1 MSVPAEVMPMV
12 DSPAGAR
19 GVADAGIRPGQPG
32 AFVRA
37 ENVALAAV
45 FAFTVGLPLAEIV
58 LRSTLHVGIRGVAA
72 LVQHLTLALG
82 MLGACVAAREQRL
95 LSLAT
100 GAMLGGRAGVAVRL
114 AAGTV
119 GASVAALLAFAA
131 ADFVAIERDAGSTL
145 TYGIA
150 VWLAAL
156 PLPLGFALISARLA
170 WNASP
175 AMPGRIAAAALAAAL
190 VTTLRVSGIDPG
202 TALVPALLLLATGAV
217 FGVPIFA
224 VLGGSG
230 LFLLLAQGVPAAATA
245 VNHYSLVVNPSLPA
259 IPMFT
264 LAGYLLAEGGSP
276 ARLVEVFDALFG
288 RLRGGAAVVTVL
300 ACTFFTCFTGASGV
314 TILAL
319 GGLVMPLL
327 ARAGYA
333 PRPALGLL
341 TGAGLP
347 GVLLMPALPLILYAI
362 VARVGIEDM
371 FLGGALPA
379 MLMVGIVVGWGISRQ
394 PRARAEAAVFDARRA
409 RRAIAAAKWEL
420 ALPLVPMGALASGF
434 ATPVEAAS
442 LTAVYAFVVTVLVHR
457 DLDLRGDLLRVVAEC
472 GLMVGG
478 ILLVLGV
485 ALGLT
490 NYLVD
495 AQVPEKLVEWVKQ
508 TIDSRIVFLLA
519 LNALLLL
526 AGCVMDV
533 FTAIVVLAPLVTPI
547 GLAYGVH
554 PVHLGIVFLANLE
567 LGYLTPPVG
576 MNLFFASYRF
586 GKPIAEVFRAV
597 APLFFALAAGVLAI
611 TYLPWLSTFL
621 PSLRG

>member
-1 MSVPAEVMPMV
+1 MQAAKSSTRGAM
-12 DSPAGAR
+12 AGA
-19 GVADAGIRPGQPG
+19 
-32 AFVRA
+32 
-37 ENVALAAV
+37 ENAALAAV
-45 FAFTVGLPLAEIV
+45 FALTVALPLAEIA
-58 LRSTLHVGIRGVAA
+58 LRATLRVGIEGVAA

-82 MLGACVAAREQRL
+82 MMGAAVAAREQRL

-100 GAMLGGRAGVAVRL
+100 GAMFAGRAAAAARF
-114 AAGTV
+114 AAGTL
-119 GASVAALLAFAA
+119 AAAVAALLAFAA
-131 ADFVAIERDAGSTL
+131 AEFVAIERAAGVTL
-145 TYGIA
+145 TYRIPA
-150 VWLAAL
+150 WLAEL
-156 PLPLGFALISARLA
+156 PLPLGFAVISARLA
-170 WNASP
+170 WHAAP
-175 AMPGRIAAAALAAAL
+175 GLPGRLAAAALAAAVVVL
-190 VTTLRVSGIDPG
+190 LRTADIDPG
-202 TALVPALLLLATGAV
+202 VALLPALALLAAGAV
-217 FGVPIFA
+217 LGAPIFA
-224 VLGGSG
+224 VLGGSA
-230 LFLLLAQGVPAAATA
+230 LFLLLAQGVPAAAAA

-264 LAGYLLAEGGSP
+264 LAGYLLAEARAP

-288 RLRGGAAVVTVL
+288 RYRGGAAVVTVL

-333 PRPALGLL
+333 PKPALGLV
-341 TGAGLP
+341 TAAGLP

-362 VARVGIEDM
+362 VARVSIEDM

-379 MLMVGIVVGWGISRQ
+379 LLMIGIVVAWGVSRQ
-394 PRARAEAAVFDARRA
+394 PRARGPRAAFDARRA

-420 ALPLVPMGALASGF
+420 LLPAVPIGALGSGL
-434 ATPVEAAS
+434 ATPVEAAA
-442 LTAVYAFVVTVLVHR
+442 LTAAYAFVITSFVHR
-457 DLDLRGDLLRVVAEC
+457 DLHLARDLPRVVAEC

-478 ILLVLGV
+478 ILLILGV

-495 AQVPEKLVEWVKQ
+495 AQLPGRLVEWVTQ

-586 GKPIAEVFRAV
+586 GKPVAEVFRAV
-597 APLFFALAAGVLAI
+597 APLFIALAAGLLAI
-611 TYLPWLSTFL
+611 TYLPWLSTLL
-621 PSLRG
+621 PALRA

>member
-1 MSVPAEVMPMV
+1 MQAAKSSTRGAM
-12 DSPAGAR
+12 AGA
-19 GVADAGIRPGQPG
+19 
-32 AFVRA
+32 
-37 ENVALAAV
+37 ENAALAAV
-45 FAFTVGLPLAEIV
+45 FALTVALPLAEIA
-58 LRSTLHVGIRGVAA
+58 LRATLRVGIEGVAA

-82 MLGACVAAREQRL
+82 MMGAAVAAREERL

-100 GAMLGGRAGVAVRL
+100 GAMFAGRAAAAARF
-114 AAGTV
+114 AAGTL
-119 GASVAALLAFAA
+119 AAAVAALLAFAA
-131 ADFVAIERDAGSTL
+131 AEFVAIERAAGVTL
-145 TYGIA
+145 TYRIP
-150 VWLAAL
+150 VWLAEL
-156 PLPLGFALISARLA
+156 PLPLGFAVISARLA
-170 WNASP
+170 WHAAP
-175 AMPGRIAAAALAAAL
+175 GLPGRLAAAALAAVVVVL
-190 VTTLRVSGIDPG
+190 LRTADIDPG
-202 TALVPALLLLATGAV
+202 VALLPALALLAAGAV
-217 FGVPIFA
+217 LGAPIFA
-224 VLGGSG
+224 VLGGSA
-230 LFLLLAQGVPAAATA
+230 LFLLLAQGVPAAAAA

-264 LAGYLLAEGGSP
+264 LAGYLLAEARAP

-288 RLRGGAAVVTVL
+288 RYRGGAAVVTVL

-333 PRPALGLL
+333 PKPALGLV
-341 TGAGLP
+341 TAAGLP

-362 VARVGIEDM
+362 VARVSIEDM

-379 MLMVGIVVGWGISRQ
+379 LLMIGIVVAWGVSRQ
-394 PRARAEAAVFDARRA
+394 PRARGPRAAFDARRA

-420 ALPLVPMGALASGF
+420 LLPAVPIGALGSGL
-434 ATPVEAAS
+434 ATPVEAAA
-442 LTAVYAFVVTVLVHR
+442 LTAAYAFVITSFVHR
-457 DLDLRGDLLRVVAEC
+457 DLHLARDLPRVVAEC

-478 ILLVLGV
+478 ILLILGV

-495 AQVPEKLVEWVKQ
+495 AQLPGRLVEWVTQ

-586 GKPIAEVFRAV
+586 GKPVAEVFRAV
-597 APLFFALAAGVLAI
+597 APLFIALAAGLLAI
-611 TYLPWLSTFL
+611 TYLPWLSTLL
-621 PSLRG
+621 PALRA

>member
-1 MSVPAEVMPMV
+1 VNARADVVQPARTLPQGTL
-12 DSPAGAR
+12 AGA
-19 GVADAGIRPGQPG
+19 
-32 AFVRA
+32 
-37 ENVALAAV
+37 ENAALAIA
-45 FAFTVGLPLAEIV
+45 FALTVGLPLAELA
-58 LRSTLHVGIRGVAA
+58 LRATLRIGIEGVAA

-82 MLGACVAAREQRL
+82 MMGAAVAAREQRL
-95 LSLAT
+95 LSLAPATLLT
-100 GAMLGGRAGVAVRL
+100 GPWGRAARF
-114 AAGTV
+114 AAG
-119 GASVAALLAFAA
+119 ALSAAVAALLALAA
-131 ADFVAIERDAGSTL
+131 ADFVAIERAAGSTL
-145 TYGIA
+145 TYRIP
-150 VWLAAL
+150 VWLAEL

-170 WNASP
+170 WHAASSL
-175 AMPGRIAAAALAAAL
+175 PGRLGAAAAAAAL
-190 VTTLRVSGIDPG
+190 VTLLRASDLDPG
-202 TALVPALLLLATGAV
+202 AALVPALAILAAGAML
-217 FGVPIFA
+217 GAPIFA
-224 VLGGSG
+224 VLGGVAM
-230 LFLLLAQGVPAAATA
+230 FLLLAQGVPAAATA

-264 LAGYLLAEGGSP
+264 LAGYLLAEGRAP
-276 ARLVEVFDALFG
+276 ARLIEVFDALFG
-288 RLRGGAAVVTVL
+288 RFRGGAAVVTVL
-300 ACTFFTCFTGASGV
+300 ACTFFSCFTGASGV

-333 PRPALGLL
+333 PKPALGLV
-341 TGAGLP
+341 TAAGLP

-362 VARVGIEDM
+362 VARVSIEDM

-379 MLMVGIVVGWGISRQ
+379 LLMIGIVVVWGVARQ
-394 PRARAEAAVFDARRA
+394 PRATGPRPAFDARRA
-409 RRAIAAAKWEL
+409 RAAIAAAKWEL
-420 ALPLVPMGALASGF
+420 ALPVVPIGALAAGL
-434 ATPVEAAS
+434 ATPVEAAA
-442 LTAVYAFVVTVLVHR
+442 LTAAYAFAITTLVHR
-457 DLDLRGDLLRVVAEC
+457 DLGVLRDLPRVVAEC

-490 NYLVD
+490 NYMVD
-495 AQVPEKLVEWVKQ
+495 AQVPERMAEWVKQ
-508 TIDSRIVFLLA
+508 AIDSRVAFLLA

-586 GKPIAEVFRAV
+586 GKPVMAVFRAV
-597 APLFFALAAGVLAI
+597 APLFLALAVGLLVV
-611 TYLPWLSTFL
+611 TYVPWLSTFL
-621 PSLRG
+621 PALRA

>member
-1 MSVPAEVMPMV
+1 MQAAKSSARGAM
-12 DSPAGAR
+12 AGA
-19 GVADAGIRPGQPG
+19 
-32 AFVRA
+32 
-37 ENVALAAV
+37 ENAALAAV
-45 FAFTVGLPLAEIV
+45 FALTVALPLAEIA
-58 LRSTLHVGIRGVAA
+58 LRATLRVGIEGVAA

-82 MLGACVAAREQRL
+82 MMGAAVAAREQRL

-100 GAMLGGRAGVAVRL
+100 GAMFAGRAAAAARF
-114 AAGTV
+114 AAGTL
-119 GASVAALLAFAA
+119 AAAVAALLAFAA
-131 ADFVAIERDAGSTL
+131 AEFVAIERAAGVTL
-145 TYGIA
+145 TYRIPA
-150 VWLAAL
+150 WLAEL
-156 PLPLGFALISARLA
+156 PLPLGFAVISARLA
-170 WNASP
+170 WHAAP
-175 AMPGRIAAAALAAAL
+175 GLPGRLAAAALAAAVVVL
-190 VTTLRVSGIDPG
+190 LRTADIDPG
-202 TALVPALLLLATGAV
+202 VALLPALALLAAGAV
-217 FGVPIFA
+217 LGAPIFA
-224 VLGGSG
+224 VLGGSA
-230 LFLLLAQGVPAAATA
+230 LFLLLAQGVPAAAAA

-264 LAGYLLAEGGSP
+264 LAGYLLAEARAP

-288 RLRGGAAVVTVL
+288 RYRGGAAVVTVL

-333 PRPALGLL
+333 PKPALGLV
-341 TGAGLP
+341 TAAGLP

-362 VARVGIEDM
+362 VARVSIEDM

-379 MLMVGIVVGWGISRQ
+379 LLMIGIVVAWGVSRQ
-394 PRARAEAAVFDARRA
+394 PRARGPRAAFDARRA

-420 ALPLVPMGALASGF
+420 LLPAVPIGALGSGL
-434 ATPVEAAS
+434 ATPVEAAA
-442 LTAVYAFVVTVLVHR
+442 LTAAYAFVITSFVHR
-457 DLDLRGDLLRVVAEC
+457 DLHLARDLPRVVAEC

-478 ILLVLGV
+478 ILLILGV

-495 AQVPEKLVEWVKQ
+495 AQLPGRLVEWVTQ

-586 GKPIAEVFRAV
+586 GKPVAEVFRAV
-597 APLFFALAAGVLAI
+597 APLFIALAAGLLAI
-611 TYLPWLSTFL
+611 TYLPWLSTLL
-621 PSLRG
+621 PALRA

>member
-1 MSVPAEVMPMV
+1 MQAARSSARGAM
-12 DSPAGAR
+12 AGA
-19 GVADAGIRPGQPG
+19 
-32 AFVRA
+32 
-37 ENVALAAV
+37 ENAALAAV
-45 FAFTVGLPLAEIV
+45 FALTVALPLAEIA
-58 LRSTLHVGIRGVAA
+58 LRATLRVGIEGVAA

-82 MLGACVAAREQRL
+82 MMGAAVAAREQRL

-100 GAMLGGRAGVAVRL
+100 GAMFAGRAAAAARF
-114 AAGTV
+114 AAGTL
-119 GASVAALLAFAA
+119 AAAVAALLAFAA
-131 ADFVAIERDAGSTL
+131 AEFVAIERAAGVTL
-145 TYGIA
+145 TYRIPA
-150 VWLAAL
+150 WLAEL
-156 PLPLGFALISARLA
+156 PLPLGFAVISARLA
-170 WNASP
+170 WHAAP
-175 AMPGRIAAAALAAAL
+175 GLPGRLAAAALAAAVVVL
-190 VTTLRVSGIDPG
+190 LRTADIDPG
-202 TALVPALLLLATGAV
+202 VALLPALALLAAGAV
-217 FGVPIFA
+217 LGAPIFA
-224 VLGGSG
+224 VLGGSA
-230 LFLLLAQGVPAAATA
+230 LFLLLAQGVPAAAAA

-264 LAGYLLAEGGSP
+264 LAGYLLAEARAP

-288 RLRGGAAVVTVL
+288 RYRGGAAVVTVL

-333 PRPALGLL
+333 PKPALGLV
-341 TGAGLP
+341 TAAGLP

-362 VARVGIEDM
+362 VARVSIEDM

-379 MLMVGIVVGWGISRQ
+379 LLMIGIVVAWGVSRQ
-394 PRARAEAAVFDARRA
+394 PRARGPRAAFDARRA

-420 ALPLVPMGALASGF
+420 LLPAVPIGALGSGL
-434 ATPVEAAS
+434 ATPVEAAA
-442 LTAVYAFVVTVLVHR
+442 LTAAYAFVITSFVHR
-457 DLDLRGDLLRVVAEC
+457 DLHLARDLPRVVAEC

-478 ILLVLGV
+478 ILLILGV

-495 AQVPEKLVEWVKQ
+495 AQLPGRLVEWVTQ

-586 GKPIAEVFRAV
+586 GKPVAEVFRAV
-597 APLFFALAAGVLAI
+597 APLFIALAAGLLAI
-611 TYLPWLSTFL
+611 TYLPWLSTLL
-621 PSLRG
+621 PALRA

>member
-1 MSVPAEVMPMV
+1 MHNVQPRYL
-12 DSPAGAR
+12 GAVV
-19 GVADAGIRPGQPG
+19 GV
-32 AFVRA
+32 
-37 ENVALAAV
+37 ENSALAAV
-45 FAFTVGLPLAEIV
+45 FALTVALPLAEIA
-58 LRSTLHVGIRGVAA
+58 LRATLRVGIEGVAA

-82 MLGACVAAREQRL
+82 MMGAAVAAREQRL

-100 GAMLGGRAGVAVRL
+100 GAMFAGRAAAAARF
-114 AAGTV
+114 AAGTL
-119 GASVAALLAFAA
+119 AAAVAALLAFAA
-131 ADFVAIERDAGSTL
+131 AEFVAIERAAGVTL
-145 TYGIA
+145 TYRIP
-150 VWLAAL
+150 VWLAEL
-156 PLPLGFALISARLA
+156 PLPLGFAVISARLA
-170 WNASP
+170 WHAAP
-175 AMPGRIAAAALAAAL
+175 GLPGRLAAAALAAAVVVL
-190 VTTLRVSGIDPG
+190 LRTADIDPG
-202 TALVPALLLLATGAV
+202 VALLPALALLAAGAV
-217 FGVPIFA
+217 LGAPIFA
-224 VLGGSG
+224 VLGGSA
-230 LFLLLAQGVPAAATA
+230 LFLLLAQGVPAAAAA

-264 LAGYLLAEGGSP
+264 LAGYLLAEARAP

-288 RLRGGAAVVTVL
+288 RYRGGAAVVTVL

-333 PRPALGLL
+333 PKPALGLV
-341 TGAGLP
+341 TAAGLP

-362 VARVGIEDM
+362 VARVSIEDM

-379 MLMVGIVVGWGISRQ
+379 LLMIGIVVAWGVSRQ
-394 PRARAEAAVFDARRA
+394 PRARGPRAAFDARRA

-420 ALPLVPMGALASGF
+420 LLPAVPIGALGSGL
-434 ATPVEAAS
+434 ATPVEAAA
-442 LTAVYAFVVTVLVHR
+442 LTAAYAFVITSFVHR
-457 DLDLRGDLLRVVAEC
+457 DLHLARDLPRVVAEC

-478 ILLVLGV
+478 ILLILGV

-495 AQVPEKLVEWVKQ
+495 AQLPGRLVEWVTQ

-586 GKPIAEVFRAV
+586 GKPVAEVFRAV
-597 APLFFALAAGVLAI
+597 APLFIALAAGLLAI
-611 TYLPWLSTFL
+611 TYLPWLSTLL
-621 PSLRG
+621 PALRA